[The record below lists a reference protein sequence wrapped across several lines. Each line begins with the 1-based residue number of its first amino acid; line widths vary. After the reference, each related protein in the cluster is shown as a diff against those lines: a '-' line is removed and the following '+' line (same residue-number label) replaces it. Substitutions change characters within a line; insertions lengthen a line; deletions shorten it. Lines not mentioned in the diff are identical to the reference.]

1 MKHRPS
7 LKDMRITRGIPEV
20 PRFSVVPCDNGNLS
34 YVSCWKDVNWH
45 SPNYGRYKIY
55 DGYNNPEVRGES
67 NYRAAPNVINGS
79 IDRGYG
85 KISTINRVKLI
96 DQVVRIFEEGLS
108 YTHLTEIIPH
118 DRLNPVKNDKEIDH
132 NIEVMKEFLRDEDS
146 EDGLITREFPLP
158 LYKGPPTKYELERDA
173 INVAAVIEV

>member
-1 MKHRPS
+1 MKQRPRLRRHS
-7 LKDMRITRGIPEV
+7 NEGCIAFK
-20 PRFSVVPCDNGNLS
+20 VVPCDNGNLS
-34 YVSCWKDVNWH
+34 YVSAWKNVDRYT
-45 SPNYGRYKIY
+45 PNFIIKMLPLRIF

-67 NYRAAPNVINGS
+67 SYKAAPNVVNGS

-85 KISTINRVKLI
+85 SISTINRTRLI

-173 INVAAVIEV
+173 ANVAVLVEV

>member
-1 MKHRPS
+1 MNHRPS
-7 LKDMRITRGIPEV
+7 LKDKRITKGIPEV
-20 PRFSVVPCDNGNLS
+20 PRFSVVPHDNGNLS
-34 YVSCWKDVNWH
+34 YVSCWKDVSWN
-45 SPNYGRYKIY
+45 SPNYGRYRIF

-67 NYRAAPNVINGS
+67 SYKAAPNVVNGS

-108 YTHLTEIIPH
+108 YTHLTEIVRH

-146 EDGLITREFPLP
+146 EDGLITREFPP
-158 LYKGPPTKYELERDA
+158 PEYKGPPTKYELERDA
-173 INVAAVIEV
+173 TNVAAVIEV